1 LPIFKGFQY
10 RSANRQSTINNQQSK
25 MSKLLFSTLL
35 VLSIAA
41 TPRWTTLQTG
51 VKARLRGVSAISQ
64 KIVWASGS
72 MSTVIRTVD
81 RGASWQTLAVTADQL
96 DFRDVDAIDGNTAYI
111 LSIGNGP
118 ASRIY
123 KTTDA
128 GASWQ
133 LQFKNED
140 PKAFYDSMS
149 FWDATHGIAI
159 GDSVEG
165 QFCILMTTNGRDWN
179 RVSSRALPRALE
191 NEGAFAA
198 SGTNVALFGKTHAWI
213 ATGGAA
219 KTRVLR
225 TNDAGRTW
233 SIVETPLKSGPSSG
247 IFSIAFRDARH
258 GIVVGGDYRE
268 EKQALDNAAITSD
281 GGVTWQ
287 LVKGLSGYRS
297 VVSYVPG
304 TNWVVAVGPSGS
316 DCSADDGQT
325 WTPIAGPGFDTLSF
339 VPSPG
344 KEAAVAFAAGANG
357 TLARLE
363 LSLIPGTKG
372 RLPRYKV

>member
-1 LPIFKGFQY
+1 MTRLI
-10 RSANRQSTINNQQSK
+10 
-25 MSKLLFSTLL
+25 FSTLL
-35 VLSIAA
+35 VFSIAA

-51 VKARLRGVSAISQ
+51 VKARLRGVSAVSQ

-72 MSTVIRTVD
+72 MSTAIRSVD
-81 RGASWQTLAVTADQL
+81 GGSSWQTLAVTTDQL

-165 QFCILMTTNGRDWN
+165 QFCILITTNGRDWV
-179 RVSSRALPRALE
+179 RVPSSALPRALDS
-191 NEGAFAA
+191 EGAFAA
-198 SGTNVALFGKTHAWI
+198 SGTNVALFGKTHVWI

-225 TNDAGRTW
+225 TNDGGRTW
-233 SIVETPLKSGPSSG
+233 SIVDTPLKAGPSSG

-268 EKQALDNAAITSD
+268 EKLAVDNAAITSD
-281 GGVTWQ
+281 GGLTWQ

-297 VVSYVPG
+297 AVDYVPG
-304 TNWVVAVGPSGS
+304 TKWVVAVGPSGS
-316 DCSADDGQT
+316 DFSADDGQT
-325 WTPIAGPGFDTLSF
+325 WRSIAGPGFDTLSF
-339 VPSPG
+339 VPSPR
-344 KEAAVAFAAGANG
+344 KEAAVAFAAGVNG

-363 LSLIPGTKG
+363 FK
-372 RLPRYKV
+372 RN